1 MPRSASQC
9 RLRRTTPL
17 AHAARRKTRPARE
30 VDAKQ
35 KSVAQRKPASATPS
49 KSKPATKTTK
59 PAPKAKHKPKSPRKP
74 GRKFLRS
81 HAAARARRRGPAR
94 EAPLRPALPGQPAW
108 STFDDHELDQLRIC
122 DLLVRIEGTAL
133 EDRIGQLYDELDER
147 GLHFFRPHFWLSNEW
162 FSPDGIPG
170 IAIPFY
176 LAHPRLMRL
185 ERRQMLEVEG
195 GSRDWCLRILRHE
208 AGHAIDSAYQLHRR
222 RKWRENFG
230 RNSQPYPEFYQP
242 KPYSKSFVLHLDLWY
257 AQSHPAED
265 FAETFAVWLKPRSRW
280 RTQYR
285 DWPALK
291 KLEYVDELMQD
302 ICQQKPPV
310 TSRQQVDPVKDL
322 KQTLGEHYRA
332 KRQRYGG
339 VHPGFYDRELRRL
352 FSSEPRDAGRETA
365 AQFLGRI
372 RPELRRTV
380 SYWTGGYQYMID
392 RVLEDMI
399 ARCRQLRLRLDRPE
413 RQARRDTLVMLTV
426 QTMNYLHGG
435 HHRLA
440 L

>member
-1 MPRSASQC
+1 MAKSSGNSK
-9 RLRRTTPL
+9 RRTPN
-17 AHAARRKTRPARE
+17 AAAAARARAGRSKTQP
-30 VDAKQ
+30 
-35 KSVAQRKPASATPS
+35 TIS
-49 KSKPATKTTK
+49 KSKPKTPK
-59 PAPKAKHKPKSPRKP
+59 PQPTTPKPRRSPRKP
-74 GRKFLRS
+74 GRKFLRAS
-81 HAAARARRRGPAR
+81 AAARVGRGRTQRRAHL
-94 EAPLRPALPGQPAW
+94 APPLPGQPAW
-108 STFDDHELDQLRIC
+108 SNFADDELERLRIC
-122 DLLVRIEGTAL
+122 DLLVRIEGTIL

-162 FSPDGIPG
+162 FAPDGIPG

-176 LAHPRLMRL
+176 LAHPRLMRM
-185 ERRQMLEVEG
+185 ERRQMLDVEG
-195 GSRDWCLRILRHE
+195 GTRDWCLRILRHE

-222 RKWRENFG
+222 RKWREVFG
-230 RNSQPYPEFYQP
+230 RFSQPYPEFYQP

-291 KLEYVDELMQD
+291 KLEYVDELMRE
-302 ICQQKPPV
+302 ICLHKPLV
-310 TSRQQVDPVKDL
+310 SSRQQVDPVKDL
-322 KQTLGEHYRA
+322 KQTLGEHYRG

-339 VHPGFYDRELRRL
+339 VHPTVFDRELRRL
-352 FSSEPRDAGRETA
+352 FSNEPAAARRETA
-365 AQFLGRI
+365 AQFLIRI

-380 SYWTGGYQYMID
+380 SYWTGAYQYTID

-399 ARCRQLRLRLDRPE
+399 TRCRQLRLRLDGPE
-413 RQARRDTLVMLTV
+413 RQARRDALVMLTV